1 MNIADL
7 IVVIVLFAILA
18 LIFYAT
24 RNSDKNGFSGCHS
37 DCSSCS
43 SFSNLYEEYK
53 KDHHE

>member
-24 RNSDKNGFSGCHS
+24 RNSDKNGCSGCHS
-37 DCSSCS
+37 DCSSGS